1 MGGEVSLL
9 VPIVAFVGC
18 VGVLG
23 RPGPR
28 SLVPVG
34 AAPRPPAFRWRR
46 RRDDRAALP
55 LALEL
60 LARELRAGA
69 TVPHAVRAVAA
80 DEACGRSLVSVVER
94 IERGGRVI
102 DELDRW
108 AAASP
113 SPDAHLA
120 RAVLQLGF
128 TTGAALADSLDR
140 VGATMRDRLE
150 LDDELRALTAQSRA
164 SATVLAVAPA
174 AFLLVLGL
182 TAPELVAPLVTTR
195 LGWICLLA
203 GIGLDAVGFWW
214 MRRLVAGVDR

>member
-1 MGGEVSLL
+1 MGGAVNLL
-9 VPIVAFVGC
+9 IPIVAFVGC
-18 VGVLG
+18 VGVIG
-23 RPGPR
+23 RPVPR
-28 SLVPVG
+28 SLVPVE
-34 AAPRPPAFRWRR
+34 AAPRALALRWRR

-69 TVPHAVRAVAA
+69 TVPRAVRAVAA
-80 DEACGRSLVSVVER
+80 AEACGRSLVPVVER

-140 VGATMRDRLE
+140 VAATMRDRLE

-182 TAPELVAPLVTTR
+182 TAPGLVAPLVTTR

-214 MRRLVAGVDR
+214 IRRLVAGVDR